1 MIRKINKCTTIMSR
15 NGLEAFDRTL
25 EKTHQFINDVAQQLN
40 IEDKHI
46 AFIGVK
52 AVLHALRDRIPLEE
66 AAQLG
71 SQLSPLLAGFYYQ
84 GWKPAATPTKERSVD
99 AFVDKVRGNIPDG
112 HYPTE
117 IETLIRSVFAT
128 LSKWVTKGEIDD
140 VVNMLPA
147 DVQNLWSE
155 PSQV

>member
-1 MIRKINKCTTIMSR
+1 MSN
-15 NGLEAFDRTL
+15 NGLEAFDITL
-25 EKTHQFINDVAQQLN
+25 EKTHQFINDVAGELK

-52 AVLHALRDRIPLEE
+52 AVLHTLRDRIPLEE

-84 GWKPAATPTKERSVD
+84 GWKPAATPTKERSIT
-99 AFVDKVRGNIPDG
+99 AFLDKVRENLPEG

-117 IETLIRSVFAT
+117 IETLTRSVFAT
-128 LSKWVTKGEIDD
+128 LSQWVTKGEIDD
-140 VVNMLPA
+140 VINMLPE
-147 DVQNLWSE
+147 DVQSLWSN
-155 PSQV
+155 PTTA